1 MSIIL
6 NSSGGGSITLNEPA
20 TASNFTQTLPAATG
34 DVMVSGNMPAFSVHR
49 STTQTF
55 STNTWTKV
63 LFNAEEFDTNSN
75 FDSSTNYRFT
85 PTVAGYYQLISN
97 ISLETSGTN
106 IWNLYLQIY
115 KNGAGVG
122 KYININ
128 VASGNFATFG
138 GTISGLT
145 YANGTTDYFEIYVY
159 SNASL
164 PNLTGGTGGP
174 CYFNGFLAR
183 PA

>member
-1 MSIIL
+1 LSAPSAAGSNTISLPTLGGTMMA
-6 NSSGGGSITLNEPA
+6 SGS
-20 TASNFTQTLPAATG
+20 
-34 DVMVSGNMPAFSVHR
+34 MPAFSVYR
-49 STTQTF
+49 STTQTY
-55 STNTWTKV
+55 TVNTWTKV
-63 LFNAEEFDTNSN
+63 QFNVEEFDTNNN
-75 FDSSTNYRFT
+75 FDSTTNYRFT

-97 ISLETSGTN
+97 ISQETTGTN